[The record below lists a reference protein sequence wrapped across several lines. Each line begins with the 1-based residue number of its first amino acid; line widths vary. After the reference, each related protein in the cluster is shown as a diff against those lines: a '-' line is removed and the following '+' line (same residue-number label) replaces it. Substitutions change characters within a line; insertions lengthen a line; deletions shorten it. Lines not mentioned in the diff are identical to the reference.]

1 MGKQSDGGHEI
12 RLQLMSV
19 LVCACA
25 LSITCACC
33 EQAHT
38 HTHTHTRIHKSQVVA
53 DGRLHEKEGLRAR
66 VRELAAKRGVC
77 LAFIAIDAQAATNT
91 ATAEQAS
98 GVGGSDKMDTDENAQ
113 GVEKADSG
121 AQQQQGSV
129 GASRKRGDAAGKASG
144 GEQGGSSLLDMQTV
158 SFVGGKPVFR
168 KYMDD
173 FPFPYYVL
181 LRDIGALPRTLAD
194 MLRQWFEM
202 SASS

>member
-1 MGKQSDGGHEI
+1 M
-12 RLQLMSV
+12 
-19 LVCACA
+19 
-25 LSITCACC
+25 
-33 EQAHT
+33 
-38 HTHTHTRIHKSQVVA
+38 
-53 DGRLHEKEGLRAR
+53 R

-91 ATAEQAS
+91 AAPAS
-98 GVGGSDKMDTDENAQ
+98 QGGGNSLGGS
-113 GVEKADSG
+113 G
-121 AQQQQGSV
+121 AAAAGAGEVGMEGSV
-129 GASRKRGDAAGKASG
+129 GA
-144 GEQGGSSLLDMQTV
+144 QGGSHADTPQPQHQHQQQPQSQSSAAGRRGGTERASGAGSQGGGSLLDMQTV